1 MEPGSMSEEQQA
13 SVAVRCAWSDSV
25 PSMQSVELS
34 WAHGAGQAAEM
45 LVVSEGG

>member
-1 MEPGSMSEEQQA
+1 
-13 SVAVRCAWSDSV
+13 
-25 PSMQSVELS
+25 MQNVELS